1 MNKMKVKSIHYHFR
15 LLSLITHKQTFIL
28 EECAWLYQVVTNGDK
43 AGFEVF
49 SIHDS

>member
-1 MNKMKVKSIHYHFR
+1 MLM
-15 LLSLITHKQTFIL
+15 L
-28 EECAWLYQVVTNGDK
+28 EECSWFYQVVTNGDK